1 MENYCVI
8 FGSNGDVAPRERFDG
23 KDGLILAT
31 VGGFYNAVGH
41 GVLPDAVVGDFK
53 DGETLDTDEFVV
65 KIERD
70 KADSALFAAVKVG
83 LRRGC
88 KTFVIYGMSGGLAP
102 TAESFSALAYLDAH
116 GARGFLIGGE
126 TIATVFSDGSFTLPK
141 TAVGAVSIFAYGGA
155 ADGVTAKGFDGAAV
169 PSALTAEQPPLPT
182 IIAAGSKRGA
192 TVSVKRGALL
202 VVFGR

>member
-8 FGSNGDVAPRERFDG
+8 FGSNGDVSPRERFDG
-23 KDGLILAT
+23 RDGLILAT
-31 VGGFYNAVGH
+31 VGGFYKAVEH
-41 GVLPDAVVGDFK
+41 GVLPDAVVGDFN

-88 KTFVIYGMSGGLAP
+88 KTFVIYGTSGGLAP

-116 GARGFLIGGE
+116 GARGFLVDGE
-126 TIATVFSDGSFTLPK
+126 TIATVFSDGSLTLPE
-141 TAVGAVSIFAYGGA
+141 TAVGTVSIFAYG
-155 ADGVTAKGFDGAAV
+155 GAAV
-169 PSALTAEQPPLPT
+169 PSALTAEQPPLPPV
-182 IIAAGSKRGA
+182 IAADAKRGT